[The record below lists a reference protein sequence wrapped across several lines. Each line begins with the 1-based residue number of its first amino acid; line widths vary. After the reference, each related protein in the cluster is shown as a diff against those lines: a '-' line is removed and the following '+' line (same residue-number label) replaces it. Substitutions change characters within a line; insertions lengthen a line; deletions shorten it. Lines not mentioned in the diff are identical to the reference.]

1 MAAATND
8 PGDVG
13 RAVARAGLGAI
24 AMLAGALRGD
34 DNTPAVSGHEEIATT
49 PATVAAGVVVEGSA
63 VAARMVARVGR
74 AGASAKHA
82 FDAVAP
88 HHVVAIVDD
97 RLQHLAEVGV
107 TTAEVGRVEFSEAI
121 TKVVMPIVDPIIDKI
136 LPIVFDRLASP
147 DQSEGLV
154 TLVEG
159 IVDQVIQPILEKS
172 LPLAL
177 DQLGQDPEPVRELV
191 WGQGVGMAGD
201 ARSRVGE
208 VARQADDRLDDIA
221 RKLRL
226 RRRKPTTLP
235 STLPSTLPPT

>member
-1 MAAATND
+1 VAAVTTND

-13 RAVARAGLGAI
+13 RAVARAGLGGI
-24 AMLAGALRGD
+24 AMLARALKGDQPAEAPGAPVAA
-34 DNTPAVSGHEEIATT
+34 TPTA
-49 PATVAAGVVVEGSA
+49 VAAGIVVEGSA

-88 HHVVAIVDD
+88 HTVVSAVDG

-136 LPIVFDRLASP
+136 LPIVFDRLSSP
-147 DQSEGLV
+147 EQSEGLV
-154 TLVEG
+154 NLVEN

-177 DQLGQDPEPVRELV
+177 DALGEDPEPVRELV
-191 WGQGVGMAGD
+191 WGQGVGMAGE
-201 ARSRVGE
+201 ALTGVQT
-208 VARQADDRLDDIA
+208 VARTADDKLDEIA

-226 RRRKPTTLP
+226 RRRKPTPLP
-235 STLPSTLPPT
+235 ST